1 FPSLDSSDERT
12 MSRIEALLDNPRGL
26 SFTFENNIVE
36 PPVQIDIVPE
46 IIIPELVPNV
56 VASPER
62 VNRRGTGKMENKR
75 QVERSSNNRHDK
87 ISVVPKLQTMEC
99 WCRNTI
105 CYRWKIGCH

>member
-62 VNRRGTGKMENKR
+62 VNRSRLPIPVIVNSPPAARLRSTNKKPTGFYKN
-75 QVERSSNNRHDK
+75 
-87 ISVVPKLQTMEC
+87 
-99 WCRNTI
+99 
-105 CYRWKIGCH
+105 